1 MVFVTC
7 GEGGGT
13 GTGASPIVARAA
25 HQQGALTIAVVTRPF
40 GFEGPQRAASAALG
54 IENLRKE
61 VDALIVIPND
71 RLLELSDRTI
81 GIVDAFKTADTALL
95 AGVQGIT
102 DLISSNSYIH
112 VDFNDVNAIL
122 RGAGT
127 ALFGIG
133 SARGEDRAT
142 KAAEIAISSPLL
154 EESIEGCPRRA
165 DQYRRPVRSE
175 AAGSGR
181 RHQLVGKAIHPE
193 AQIIWG
199 LSLDDAYGDEVRVT
213 VIAAGFDANSKKAAQ
228 AEAQKQAEPAES
240 TVPLSA
246 LSAAP
251 RAAAVPQQPQPQL
264 IQTPEA
270 PGCSRCPLIF
280 RPLRN
285 PSFRH
290 STRPPS
296 MKWCL
301 RTTPAILDIPD
312 FLR

>member
-1 MVFVTC
+1 M
-7 GEGGGT
+7 
-13 GTGASPIVARAA
+13 ARAA

-40 GFEGPQRAASAALG
+40 SFEGPQRAASAALG

-142 KAAEIAISSPLL
+142 QAAEIAISSPLL
-154 EESIEGCPRRA
+154 EESIEGAHGALINIAGPS
-165 DQYRRPVRSE
+165 DLKLQE
-175 AAGSGR
+175 AAAAT
-181 RHQLVGKAIHPE
+181 QLVGKAIHPE

-251 RAAAVPQQPQPQL
+251 RAAAVPQQPSLSLFRLRKPRR
-264 IQTPEA
+264 
-270 PGCSRCPLIF
+270 CSRCPLIF

-301 RTTPAILDIPD
+301 RTTPAIWIFRISCAKSNAKTRKDRSWQVL
-312 FLR
+312 